1 MSLQPWSPL
10 WFLQAD
16 LSSHFA
22 ALALCSGRY
31 NFAII
36 FLSLCHSCPRS
47 LSRKHGGGR
56 QNLLPPSHSSP
67 CRGIN
72 FNCLHIDTIAPFS
85 FLQPLPDSSLCPNL
99 SPTCH
104 LLPPNKTHTFP
115 MTHQRILYQTQCA
128 CAENVC
134 LAPHSQQD
142 NPKPPAIYDLTL
154 SNSPASTFDSL
165 PCFLDSRDTELIVIP
180 QAVCCFLLPCSGS
193 SSDCLGWL
201 PSPPHCLTPPGL
213 GLGGP
218 QIPALGSP
226 HALCIPLPL
235 TATFYCNYLYFALTW
250 SLELPKC
257 RAVFPS
263 VSPGKWTLNTCFC
276 KEL

>member
-1 MSLQPWSPL
+1 MRLS
-10 WFLQAD
+10 FLACATHVHGH
-16 LSSHFA
+16 SA
-22 ALALCSGRY
+22 GNTEEEGRTS
-31 NFAII
+31 
-36 FLSLCHSCPRS
+36 FLPPS
-47 LSRKHGGGR
+47 
-56 QNLLPPSHSSP
+56 PPSHSSP

-72 FNCLHIDTIAPFS
+72 FNCLRIDTIAPFS

-115 MTHQRILYQTQCA
+115 TKHQRILYQTQSA

-201 PSPPHCLTPPGL
+201 PCPPPPTPLPDSSWARLGRPPDPCPGL
-213 GLGGP
+213 
-218 QIPALGSP
+218 SP
-226 HALCIPLPL
+226 CPLHPSTSHCHFL
-235 TATFYCNYLYFALTW
+235 LQL
-250 SLELPKC
+250 SL
-257 RAVFPS
+257 
-263 VSPGKWTLNTCFC
+263 FC
-276 KEL
+276 SHLKP